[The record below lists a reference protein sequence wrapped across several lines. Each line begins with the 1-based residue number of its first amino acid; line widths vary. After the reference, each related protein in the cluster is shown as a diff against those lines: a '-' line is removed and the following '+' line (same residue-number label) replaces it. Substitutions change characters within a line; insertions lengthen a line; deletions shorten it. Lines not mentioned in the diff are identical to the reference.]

1 MSLQLEV
8 GDQVKRNVTYLC
20 FILLRTV
27 ERLISLVFLGPVSGI
42 GAHIGA
48 ESDTL
53 VDHSFVSSMTL
64 LRTSVIYTVFLLL
77 NDTES
82 FKWISLEETRL

>member
-1 MSLQLEV
+1 M
-8 GDQVKRNVTYLC
+8 
-20 FILLRTV
+20 
-27 ERLISLVFLGPVSGI
+27 
-42 GAHIGA
+42 GA

-64 LRTSVIYTVFLLL
+64 LCTSVIYTVVLLL

-82 FKWISLEETRL
+82 LSGFH